1 MDKKILVTG
10 GLGYIGS
17 HTCIELINNGF
28 NVSIIDNLVNSE
40 ITSLKSIEKITG
52 IKINFYKVDLT
63 DYNKMKNKLEYE
75 NFDIVIHF
83 AALKSV
89 SESINFPEKYM
100 DNNIGSLK
108 NILKFMEY
116 KNIKKL
122 LFSSSCTVYG
132 KPDSLPV
139 TEESIFKKPESPYAE
154 TKQISEKLIDEF
166 SNKFK
171 QNSISLRYFN
181 PVGAHDSGL
190 IGEKP
195 KGKPENLVPYI
206 TETAIG
212 LRKSLSVF
220 GSDYKTKDGTPVR
233 DYIHIVD
240 LANAHLAAVIRLTN
254 YKSKKYYEVFNIGT
268 GKGYSV
274 LEVINAFK
282 KVNKVDINY
291 KIVGRRKG
299 DIDIIFSDNTLSR
312 KTLNWKPKK
321 TIEDMMV
328 SSWRWQKNIN
338 R

>member
-52 IKINFYKVDLT
+52 VKINFYLVDLT
-63 DYNKMKNKLEYE
+63 DYNKMKNKFKNE

-220 GSDYKTKDGTPVR
+220 GSDYKTKDGTLVR
-233 DYIHIVD
+233 DYIHI
-240 LANAHLAAVIRLTN
+240 LSCKCTSCSRIRLTN
-254 YKSKKYYEVFNIGT
+254 YKSKKYYEFSILVETF
-268 GKGYSV
+268 S
-274 LEVINAFK
+274 INAFK

-321 TIEDMMV
+321 TIEDMV
-328 SSWRWQKNIN
+328 ESSWRWQKNIN